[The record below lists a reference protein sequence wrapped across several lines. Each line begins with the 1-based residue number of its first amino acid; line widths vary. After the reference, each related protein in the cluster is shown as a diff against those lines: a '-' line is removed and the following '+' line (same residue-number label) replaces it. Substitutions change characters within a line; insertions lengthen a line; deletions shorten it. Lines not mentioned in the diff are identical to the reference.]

1 MAAKDQDDFDLDTGE
16 TKVGSAKQ
24 RKLKKLGAPKE
35 EVKKQAKAACNSAKA
50 ESDAMGDAARQQLR
64 NFVARIERLEEEKA
78 GIAAEVKEV
87 YAEAKS
93 FGFDTKILR
102 KVIAERK
109 KDEAERDE
117 QQALFDLYYGAV
129 QGYLAMEGSDLD
141 D

>member
-1 MAAKDQDDFDLDTGE
+1 MAAKDMDDYDLDAGE

-35 EVKKQAKAACNSAKA
+35 EVKKQAKAASNATHQ
-50 ESDAMGDAARQQLR
+50 SDAIGDAARQQLG

-78 GIAAEVKEV
+78 GIAADIKEV

-93 FGFDTKILR
+93 FGYDTKILR

>member
-1 MAAKDQDDFDLDTGE
+1 MPTKATDDFDLE
-16 TKVGSAKQ
+16 TNTSTKPK
-24 RKLKKLGAPKE
+24 RKLKKLDAPKE
-35 EVKKQAKAACNSAKA
+35 EVKKQAKAASNRPDA
-50 ESDAMGDAARQQLR
+50 SDAMGDAARKQLGV
-64 NFVARIERLEEEKA
+64 FVARIERLEEEKA
-78 GIAAEVKEV
+78 GIAADIKEV

-93 FGFDTKILR
+93 FGYDTKVLR

-109 KDEAERDE
+109 KDEDERDE